1 MKKWE
6 NIGDRIIPLLFLA
19 FLVSFWQIV
28 VDRGIIARY
37 ILPSPWDIFIV
48 GINIMPEIKEH
59 IFTTL
64 QEALIGLVVAIILSV
79 ILALLMDNFPL
90 IRKAIQPLLVV
101 SQTIPIMVLAPL
113 FVMWFGFG
121 ILPKI
126 MVVIMVC
133 FFPIVVSLLEG
144 LNSLDQDLLNLMKSM
159 KANRWQIFYLAK
171 FPASLGNFFSGLKIA
186 ATYSIIGAVIGEW
199 MGGKSGLGVYMT
211 RVRQSFALDKVF
223 ASILIIIILSII
235 LFKMIELIQFL
246 VMPWK
251 RAMNINK

>member
-1 MKKWE
+1 MKRLG
-6 NIGDRIIPLLFLA
+6 NIGDKTIPLFFLA
-19 FLVSFWQIV
+19 LLISLWQLIV
-28 VDRGIIARY
+28 DKGIIARY
-37 ILPSPWDIFIV
+37 ILPSPWDVVMVCMKIL
-48 GINIMPEIKEH
+48 PDIKEH
-59 IFTTL
+59 IYTTL
-64 QEALIGLVVAIILSV
+64 QEALTGLVVAIVVSV
-79 ILALLMDNFPL
+79 ILAILMDNFTL
-90 IRKAIQPLLVV
+90 IRKAVQPLLVI

-113 FVMWFGFG
+113 FAMWFGFD

-126 MVVIMVC
+126 MVVILVC

-171 FPASLGNFFSGLKIA
+171 FPSSLSSFFSGLKIA

-223 ASILIIIILSII
+223 ASILIIIILSMI

-246 VMPWK
+246 VMPW
-251 RAMNINK
+251 RRTMNK

>member
-6 NIGDRIIPLLFLA
+6 NIKDKTIPLIFIIILIII
-19 FLVSFWQIV
+19 WQFIV
-28 VDRGIIARY
+28 DQGVIARY
-37 ILPSPWDIFIV
+37 ILPSPLDIIRVCVIIFPTIT
-48 GINIMPEIKEH
+48 GH
-59 IFTTL
+59 CFTTL
-64 QEALIGLVVAIILSV
+64 QEALVGLSV
-79 ILALLMDNFPL
+79 AVVLSLILAVLMDNFSL
-90 IRKAIQPLLVV
+90 IRKALQPLLVI

-113 FVMWFGFG
+113 FAMWFGFG

-126 MVVIMVC
+126 IVVILVC
-133 FFPIVVSLLEG
+133 FFPIVISLLEG
-144 LNSLDQDLLNLMKSM
+144 LNSIDQDLLNLMMSM

-171 FPASLGNFFSGLKIA
+171 FPASLGSFFSGLKIA

-223 ASILIIIILSII
+223 ATILIIIALSIV
-235 LFKMIELIQFL
+235 LFKIIELIQYL

-251 RAMNINK
+251 RAIE